1 MWHQWFN
8 HSVIK
13 LPEYFLYAKK
23 AQITTLF
30 KKKFIQKFVSFPLC
44 IRKST
49 ITHYKNFEQNKL
61 HSAPLNN
68 KLTILLRLWDFH

>member
-13 LPEYFLYAKK
+13 QPEYFLYAKK
-23 AQITTLF
+23 AKITTLF
-30 KKKFIQKFVSFPLC
+30 NIFFIQKFVSFPLC

-49 ITHYKNFEQNKL
+49 ITHYNIFEQNKL